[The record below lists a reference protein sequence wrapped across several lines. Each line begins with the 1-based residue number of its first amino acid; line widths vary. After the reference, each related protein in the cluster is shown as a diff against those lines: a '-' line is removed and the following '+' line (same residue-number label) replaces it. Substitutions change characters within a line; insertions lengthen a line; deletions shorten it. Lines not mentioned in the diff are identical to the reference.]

1 MSLVGA
7 GFEGMALLLVAKM
20 LAAVVIVVGAS
31 VIAERSGP
39 LIAAMV
45 ATLPVSAGP
54 VYVFLALE
62 HDAHFIGQA
71 ALGSMGSN
79 LAAALY
85 CLIYV
90 RIAQNGSVWL
100 SIGAAL
106 LGWALTVAAFRYLS
120 LPLAQIIILS
130 LAGFWIARHLTRPY
144 LTGVRLPS
152 VARSRYALLFRAIGV
167 AVLVAIVTTISSNV
181 GPAWSGMFATFPI
194 VLTSLAAILHA
205 RLGGKASAAALANA
219 IPGLLGLGL
228 GLGLVHVT
236 APAWG
241 SGPAL
246 LLCLAI
252 SMGWNLALIVRARR
266 RSQISQPVPS
276 A

>member
-1 MSLVGA
+1 MTLAATGVDGL
-7 GFEGMALLLVAKM
+7 ALLLIAKM
-20 LAAVVIVVGAS
+20 LAAAIVVVGAS
-31 VIAERSGP
+31 AIAERSGP

-62 HDAHFIGQA
+62 HDADFIGQA

-79 LAAALY
+79 LAAVLF

-90 RIAQNGSVWL
+90 RMAQTASAWASIA
-100 SIGAAL
+100 AAL
-106 LGWALTVAAFRYLS
+106 AGWAATVATFRYLS
-120 LPLAQIIILS
+120 LPLAQIIAVTLV
-130 LAGFWIARHLTRPY
+130 GFWIARQLTLPY
-144 LTGVRLPS
+144 LTGVRLAGL
-152 VARSRYALLFRAIGV
+152 ARSRYALLFRAAGV
-167 AVLVAIVTTISSNV
+167 ALLVAIVTTISSNV
-181 GPAWSGMFATFPI
+181 GATWSGMFATFPI
-194 VLTSLAAILHA
+194 VLTSLAAILHT

-246 LLCLAI
+246 LLCLAV
-252 SMGWNLALIVRARR
+252 SVAWNLTLVLRARR
-266 RSQISQPVPS
+266 RARISLAVPS
-276 A
+276 T